1 MRPWGL
7 LDDVALPPACLV
19 VAKRFGGNL
28 DEALWSERPVLIEPT
43 QNHISNLFQSGF
55 GEKKKELTGATDLA
69 GILSCRI
76 AGGTKGVGLD
86 LLVGSLCVF
95 ATLAEDAYV
104 ANGTIVAALT
114 DGVGYFF
121 VVGAGGGFFGG
132 HAAHYGGGG

>member
-1 MRPWGL
+1 MKHSGPSAQFL
-7 LDDVALPPACLV
+7 L
-19 VAKRFGGNL
+19 NL
-28 DEALWSERPVLIEPT
+28 HKIISATS
-43 QNHISNLFQSGF
+43 SNLASGR
-55 GEKKKELTGATDLA
+55 KKKELTGATDLA

-76 AGGTKGVGLD
+76 AGGTKGAGLD

-121 VVGAGGGFFGG
+121 VVGAGGAGGGFFGG
-132 HAAHYGGGG
+132 HAAHCGGGG